1 MSPTANRDVT
11 PSERAFDRK
20 PNLSHLRVIGCK
32 ALVRDPN
39 KKDLNKLAERTDHG
53 IYIGYNSLSNRIF
66 KIYNTD
72 KQRMVR
78 SGTVI
83 WVKDLTI
90 KRPLNDTELPSVC
103 KRQCTDPV
111 GASDVPVIH
120 KVPTV
125 HVPVISP

>member
-1 MSPTANRDVT
+1 MSPAANRDIT
-11 PSERAFDRK
+11 PSERVFNRK

-53 IYIGYNSLSNRIF
+53 IHIGYDSLSNRIF

-78 SGTVI
+78 SGAVI
-83 WVKDLTI
+83 WVKDPTI
-90 KRPLNDTELPSVC
+90 KRPLNDTELLPIS
-103 KRQCTDPV
+103 KQQCTVPV
-111 GASDVPVIH
+111 GASNVPVVHI
-120 KVPTV
+120 VPTV
-125 HVPVISP
+125 HVPVMSP